1 MTHNNQQ
8 IFGWLFVSLG
18 VLLGIVGLFYPPVM
32 MQGKLLLSLGVI
44 GMILVG
50 GYWVASSRLKRIKQ
64 MSLRQQRKSNEYVAT
79 LPSIAGV
86 TGTTEATRLQGTAY
100 FANRGKR
107 CHCAWSFNPFSC
119 NGSCD
124 ADNSSFSSL
133 SIPIVNIYCMEQ
145 YI

>member
-50 GYWVASSRLKRIKQ
+50 GYWVASSRLKRIK
-64 MSLRQQRKSNEYVAT
+64 
-79 LPSIAGV
+79 
-86 TGTTEATRLQGTAY
+86 
-100 FANRGKR
+100 
-107 CHCAWSFNPFSC
+107 
-119 NGSCD
+119 
-124 ADNSSFSSL
+124 
-133 SIPIVNIYCMEQ
+133 
-145 YI
+145 